1 MERKFSFIARIS
13 DKCGF
18 TWRGNTRLRNSG
30 KSGRNNGGNAGY
42 VLPVIVGK
50 DCRPE
55 FTSLIQS
62 QDLCLFWS
70 QDWRGLKFDG

>member
-1 MERKFSFIARIS
+1 M
-13 DKCGF
+13 
-18 TWRGNTRLRNSG
+18 RNSG

-62 QDLCLFWS
+62 QDLFIFWS
-70 QDWRGLKFDG
+70 QNWRGLNLMGRGGLQFR